1 MSQVFNLKRRISDVV
16 KWECNYQYTR
26 STITVSNTG
35 SSDLELL
42 AGQQYV
48 ASTGTLFTGASEAIP
63 LQQSVTIGGTFTPAI
78 PEVYQIKIGG
88 NFAADDTLT
97 IGSTTF
103 TAKADPSTSNQFSA
117 GGTGDVIVQDIK
129 ACSLAVTGF
138 TITYDGDTITLT
150 QTVPGTGSAPAC
162 TLGGSNTGTGTA
174 VKTNTQNYKAADTIT
189 ISGTTYTCVAGAS
202 TAAGTTEFEPTSTP
216 EEIAA
221 IIVADPLTISNF
233 AVTRDGAAVLI
244 TQTVPGTGT
253 ALTAGDVTVVSAT
266 GTATLATVHEY
277 TAASATDFD
286 CILVYPEVIPPGDSR
301 VVTVLSNGPASVDIN
316 VVMAANASANT
327 QEAVVK
333 RLDELGIKITTEP
346 AVTAYQET

>member
-42 AGQQYV
+42 AGQQYI

-63 LQQSVTIGGTFTPAI
+63 LQQSVTIAGTFTPAV
-78 PEVYQIKIGG
+78 PEVYQVQIGG
-88 NFAADDTLT
+88 TWAASDTLV

-103 TAKADPSTSNQFSA
+103 TAKADPNTASNEFSA
-117 GGTGDVIVQDIK
+117 GGTGDVIVRDIK
-129 ACSLAVTGF
+129 AAGLAVTGF
-138 TITYDGDTITLT
+138 DVAYDGDKIILT
-150 QTVPGTGSAPAC
+150 QTIPGTGSSP
-162 TLGGSNTGTGTA
+162 TVTPTSTSGTA
-174 VKTNTQNYKAADTIT
+174 VKTNTQNYKTADTIT
-189 ISGTTYTCVAGAS
+189 ISGTTYTCKVGAS
-202 TAAGTTEFEPTSTP
+202 TAAGTTEFEPSATP

-233 AVTRDGAAVLI
+233 TVTRDGAAVLI
-244 TQTVPGTGT
+244 TQTVPGTGS

-301 VVTVLSNGPASVDIN
+301 VVTVLSNGPAIVDIN

>member
-1 MSQVFNLKRRISDVV
+1 MSQVFNLKRRISDVI

-78 PEVYQIKIGG
+78 PEVYQIQIGG
-88 NFAADDTLT
+88 TWAANDTLV

-103 TAKADPSTSNQFSA
+103 TAKADPTTASNEFSA

-129 ACSLAVTGF
+129 AAGLAVTGF
-138 TITYDGDTITLT
+138 TVTYDGDTIILT
-150 QTVPGTGSAPAC
+150 QTVPGTGSSP
-162 TLGGSNTGTGTA
+162 TVTPTSTSGTA
-174 VKTNTQNYKAADTIT
+174 VKTNTQSYKAADTIT
-189 ISGTTYTCVAGAS
+189 ISGTTYTCVSGAS
-202 TAAGTTEFEPTSTP
+202 TSEGTTEFEPSATP

-221 IIVADPLTISNF
+221 IIVDDPLTISNF
-233 AVTRDGAAVLI
+233 TVTRDGAAVLI
-244 TQTVPGTGT
+244 TQTVPGTGS

-301 VVTVLSNGPASVDIN
+301 VVTVLSNGPAIVDIN

-333 RLDELGIKITTEP
+333 RLGELGIKITEEP
-346 AVTAYQET
+346 SVTAYQET

>member
-1 MSQVFNLKRRISDVV
+1 MSQVFTLKRRISDVI
-16 KWECNYQYTR
+16 KGECNYQYTR

-78 PEVYQIKIGG
+78 PEVYQVKIGG
-88 NFAADDTLT
+88 TWAADDTLV

-103 TAKADPSTSNQFSA
+103 TAKADPSTTNQFSA

-129 ACSLAVTGF
+129 ACGLAVTGF
-138 TITYDGDTITLT
+138 TVTYDGDTIILT
-150 QTVPGTGSAPAC
+150 QTVPGTGSSP
-162 TLGGSNTGTGTA
+162 TVTPTSTSGTA

-189 ISGTTYTCVAGAS
+189 ISGTTYTCKVGAS
-202 TAAGTTEFEPTSTP
+202 TAAGTTEFEPSATP
-216 EEIAA
+216 EQIAA

-233 AVTRDGAAVLI
+233 TVTRDGAAVLI
-244 TQTVPGTGT
+244 TQTVPGTGS
-253 ALTAGDVTVVSAT
+253 ALTAGDVTVVSNT

-301 VVTVLSNGPASVDIN
+301 VVTVLSNGPAIVDIN

-333 RLDELGIKITTEP
+333 RLDELGIKITEEP
-346 AVTAYQET
+346 SVTAYQET

>member
-1 MSQVFNLKRRISDVV
+1 MSQVFNLKRRISDVI

-63 LQQSVTIGGTFTPAI
+63 LQQSVTIGGTFTPA
-78 PEVYQIKIGG
+78 
-88 NFAADDTLT
+88 
-97 IGSTTF
+97 
-103 TAKADPSTSNQFSA
+103 
-117 GGTGDVIVQDIK
+117 
-129 ACSLAVTGF
+129 
-138 TITYDGDTITLT
+138 
-150 QTVPGTGSAPAC
+150 
-162 TLGGSNTGTGTA
+162 
-174 VKTNTQNYKAADTIT
+174 DTIT

-202 TAAGTTEFEPTSTP
+202 TAAGTTEFEPTATP

-233 AVTRDGAAVLI
+233 TVSRDGAAVLI
-244 TQTVPGTGT
+244 TQTVPGTGS
-253 ALTAGDVTVVSAT
+253 ALTSGDVTVVSAT

-301 VVTVLSNGPASVDIN
+301 VVTVLSNGPAIVDIN

>member
-1 MSQVFNLKRRISDVV
+1 MSQVFNLKRRISDVI

-78 PEVYQIKIGG
+78 PEVYQVKIGG
-88 NFAADDTLT
+88 TWAADDTLV

-129 ACSLAVTGF
+129 ACDLAVTGF
-138 TITYDGDTITLT
+138 TITYDGDTIILT
-150 QTVPGTGSAPAC
+150 QTVPGTGSSP
-162 TLGGSNTGTGTA
+162 TVTPTSTSGTA

-189 ISGTTYTCVAGAS
+189 ISGTTYTCKVGAS
-202 TAAGTTEFEPTSTP
+202 TAAGTTEFEPSATP

-221 IIVADPLTISNF
+221 IIVDDPLTISNF
-233 AVTRDGAAVLI
+233 TVTRDGAAVLI
-244 TQTVPGTGT
+244 TQTVPGTGS

-301 VVTVLSNGPASVDIN
+301 VVTVLSNGPAIVDIN